1 LAKKDWEVCVQ
12 QFLAINSSTEM
23 TSMIPTQKTKC
34 ASRAQML
41 GFAPYDTC
49 ALGKSASHKIDKV
62 RTWLAKCASTS
73 VKPHSVLT
81 PHSVLELLFYLITC
95 LI

>member
-1 LAKKDWEVCVQ
+1 MRRGDEAVGAGERWRSNIKGRDGKKNGVGVKETADGKMV
-12 QFLAINSSTEM
+12 NS
-23 TSMIPTQKTKC
+23 IFFVKC
-34 ASRAQML
+34 
-41 GFAPYDTC
+41 
-49 ALGKSASHKIDKV
+49 I
-62 RTWLAKCASTS
+62 S